1 LNHGE
6 TQYAALFNTGL
17 DIFPKSLEDG
27 CWLAYPQANR
37 CDRIKRG
44 GKVMEITEVKV
55 RLWDDKRLRA
65 LVTIVFDDCFVVR
78 NIKVIEGRD
87 QKLFVAMPSRR
98 QADGTYVDIAHPI
111 TRDFRRQMETTI
123 LNAFMEEREMAGEDA
138 EYEGED
144 EVWEEEDPE
153 PATDG
158 GEPDNVGN
166 TWEPRRERTPTR
178 ER

>member
-1 LNHGE
+1 
-6 TQYAALFNTGL
+6 
-17 DIFPKSLEDG
+17 
-27 CWLAYPQANR
+27 
-37 CDRIKRG
+37 
-44 GKVMEITEVKV
+44 MEITEVKV

-123 LNAFMEEREMAGEDA
+123 LNAFMEEREMSGDDA
-138 EYEGED
+138 EYEGDD
-144 EVWEEEDPE
+144 EAWEEEEAEEVGVDGGDPE
-153 PATDG
+153 N
-158 GEPDNVGN
+158 DNVGN

>member
-1 LNHGE
+1 
-6 TQYAALFNTGL
+6 
-17 DIFPKSLEDG
+17 
-27 CWLAYPQANR
+27 
-37 CDRIKRG
+37 
-44 GKVMEITEVKV
+44 MEITEVKV

-123 LNAFMEEREMAGEDA
+123 LNAFMEERELAGEDA
-138 EYEGED
+138 EYEADD
-144 EVWEEEDPE
+144 EVWEEDED
-153 PATDG
+153 ADVGIDG
-158 GEPDNVGN
+158 GDPDNVGN
-166 TWEPRRERTPTR
+166 SWGPHRGEKAPTR
-178 ER
+178 DR

>member
-1 LNHGE
+1 
-6 TQYAALFNTGL
+6 
-17 DIFPKSLEDG
+17 
-27 CWLAYPQANR
+27 
-37 CDRIKRG
+37 
-44 GKVMEITEVKV
+44 MEITEVKV

-123 LNAFMEEREMAGEDA
+123 LNAFMEERELSGDDA
-138 EYEGED
+138 EYEGDED
-144 EVWEEEDPE
+144 EVWEEEGAEVGTDADEPE
-153 PATDG
+153 N
-158 GEPDNVGN
+158 DNVGN
-166 TWEPRRERTPTR
+166 TWQPRQERTPSR

>member
-1 LNHGE
+1 
-6 TQYAALFNTGL
+6 
-17 DIFPKSLEDG
+17 
-27 CWLAYPQANR
+27 
-37 CDRIKRG
+37 
-44 GKVMEITEVKV
+44 MEITEVKV

-123 LNAFMEEREMAGEDA
+123 LNAFMEERELAGEDA

-144 EVWEEEDPE
+144 DEVWEEEEDSE
-153 PATDG
+153 VGADS
-158 GEPDNVGN
+158 DNPNNTVGN

>member
-1 LNHGE
+1 
-6 TQYAALFNTGL
+6 
-17 DIFPKSLEDG
+17 
-27 CWLAYPQANR
+27 
-37 CDRIKRG
+37 
-44 GKVMEITEVKV
+44 MEITEVKV

-123 LNAFMEEREMAGEDA
+123 LNAFMEERELSGDDA

-144 EVWEEEDPE
+144 DGVWEEDSEVGVESDEPE
-153 PATDG
+153 S
-158 GEPDNVGN
+158 DNVGN

>member
-1 LNHGE
+1 
-6 TQYAALFNTGL
+6 
-17 DIFPKSLEDG
+17 
-27 CWLAYPQANR
+27 
-37 CDRIKRG
+37 
-44 GKVMEITEVKV
+44 MEITEVKV

-123 LNAFMEEREMAGEDA
+123 LNAFMEERDMAAEEG
-138 EYEGED
+138 EYEGDEE
-144 EVWEEEDPE
+144 EVWEEEEGGNPAEAGDSDKSPGTWDPR
-153 PATDG
+153 G
-158 GEPDNVGN
+158 V
-166 TWEPRRERTPTR
+166 PTGDDFNR
-178 ER
+178 

>member
-1 LNHGE
+1 
-6 TQYAALFNTGL
+6 
-17 DIFPKSLEDG
+17 
-27 CWLAYPQANR
+27 
-37 CDRIKRG
+37 
-44 GKVMEITEVKV
+44 MEITEVKV

-123 LNAFMEEREMAGEDA
+123 LNAFMEERELAGDDT
-138 EYEGED
+138 EYEGEDD
-144 EVWEEEDPE
+144 EVWEEEED
-153 PATDG
+153 ADAGIDG
-158 GEPDNVGN
+158 DNRENVGN
-166 TWEPRRERTPTR
+166 TWAPRSERTPTG
-178 ER
+178 EG

>member
-1 LNHGE
+1 
-6 TQYAALFNTGL
+6 
-17 DIFPKSLEDG
+17 
-27 CWLAYPQANR
+27 
-37 CDRIKRG
+37 
-44 GKVMEITEVKV
+44 MEITEVKV

-123 LNAFMEEREMAGEDA
+123 LNAFMEERELAGDDA
-138 EYEGED
+138 DYEGDED
-144 EVWEEEDPE
+144 GVWEEDSEVGMDGDEPE
-153 PATDG
+153 N
-158 GEPDNVGN
+158 DNVGN
-166 TWEPRRERTPTR
+166 TWEPRVERTPTR

>member
-1 LNHGE
+1 
-6 TQYAALFNTGL
+6 
-17 DIFPKSLEDG
+17 
-27 CWLAYPQANR
+27 
-37 CDRIKRG
+37 
-44 GKVMEITEVKV
+44 MEITEVKV

-123 LNAFMEEREMAGEDA
+123 LNAFMEERELAGEDA
-138 EYEGED
+138 EYEADD
-144 EVWEEEDPE
+144 EVWEEDDEAE
-153 PATDG
+153 VGIEG
-158 GEPDNVGN
+158 GDPDNVGN
-166 TWEPRRERTPTR
+166 TWGPHQGEKAPTR
-178 ER
+178 DR